1 VPPNSHLLTPLLSAY
16 SQLNEFDPSSMY
28 NGSEFSRRYSD
39 YIQDDQEI
47 KLTVCDME
55 NQRVVRADAERT
67 RGQEQL
73 DKDIIELIL
82 TKYCKNN
89 NIKYKQG
96 LNEIV
101 APFMYLMQETQK
113 MSKSNEE
120 KKGAL

>member
-1 VPPNSHLLTPLLSAY
+1 MQTPLQSAY

-28 NGSEFSRRYSD
+28 NGSEYSRRYSD

-73 DKDIIELIL
+73 DKDMIELIL

-101 APFMYLMQETQK
+101 APFMYLMQET
-113 MSKSNEE
+113 
-120 KKGAL
+120 

>member
-1 VPPNSHLLTPLLSAY
+1 MLPPQTPLQSAY
-16 SQLNEFDPSSMY
+16 SQLNEFDPY
-28 NGSEFSRRYSD
+28 NGSEYSRRCSD

-47 KLTVCDME
+47 KLTVCDLE

-73 DKDIIELIL
+73 DKDTIELIL

-101 APFMYLMQETQK
+101 APFMYLMQETLK
-113 MSKSNEE
+113 
-120 KKGAL
+120 

>member
-1 VPPNSHLLTPLLSAY
+1 LTPLQSAY
-16 SQLNEFDPSSMY
+16 SQLNEFDPSVF
-28 NGSEFSRRYSD
+28 GSEYSRSRYSD

-120 KKGAL
+120 KKGAQ

>member
-1 VPPNSHLLTPLLSAY
+1 
-16 SQLNEFDPSSMY
+16 
-28 NGSEFSRRYSD
+28 
-39 YIQDDQEI
+39 
-47 KLTVCDME
+47 ME

-73 DKDIIELIL
+73 DKDMIELIL

-101 APFMYLMQETQK
+101 APFMYLMQENQK
-113 MSKSNEE
+113 ISKPNEE
-120 KKGAL
+120 KKVS